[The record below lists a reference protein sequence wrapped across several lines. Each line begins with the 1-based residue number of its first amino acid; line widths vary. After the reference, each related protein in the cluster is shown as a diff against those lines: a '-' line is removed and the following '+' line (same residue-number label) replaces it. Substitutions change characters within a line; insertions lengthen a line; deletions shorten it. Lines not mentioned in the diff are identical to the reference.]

1 MTPLTPGGSTQQKGS
16 AMTAMAEVSS
26 QLESGRGRLHV
37 SDRFD
42 EMMARLD
49 AIEETVRANG
59 VDNDTNGRLAPSTV
73 AALKSARVFD
83 IGVPVELGGLE
94 FSPRQVIQVIE
105 RVTEM
110 DASTGWVV
118 MALQMIT
125 GTTAAYLGDE
135 ATAELF
141 SGPDYPLM
149 AGHGTKFG
157 QAKRVEG
164 GYRISGRWH
173 FASGSQLADV
183 IHTAAVDDD
192 GEPLIFTLPKSSC
205 TMIDNWDVMGLRA
218 TSSHDYTI
226 DDVFVPDAY
235 VYHVATKTP
244 LHGGAIYEL
253 GLANMSGIQHGGWAL
268 GMGKRLLEEMRA
280 LAKVK
285 SQRPGD
291 GTGSDQ
297 FYAEYAQA
305 EARMRSARALL
316 METWADNEA
325 TLARGEALSTHQ
337 ESLTRLSLNNA
348 TWTAHEVC
356 MTVYK
361 WAGTAALREGDLQ
374 RYFRDMHAGTQHM
387 SSGPGVLQQC
397 GRQLAGLAEG
407 SQWVFFS
414 LAEPRPEQ

>member
-1 MTPLTPGGSTQQKGS
+1 MTPLSRGVLKKGTTMTTVLTSPPVQRSSAGGQ
-16 AMTAMAEVSS
+16 
-26 QLESGRGRLHV
+26 LHV
-37 SDRFD
+37 SDKFD

-49 AIEETVRANG
+49 GIEGTIRGNG
-59 VDNDTNGRLAPSTV
+59 AEHDKYGRLSPSTIE
-73 AALKSARVFD
+73 ALKSARVFD
-83 IGVPVELGGLE
+83 IGIPQELGGLE

-105 RVTEM
+105 RLTEM

-125 GTTAAYLGDE
+125 GTTAAYLGVE
-135 ATAELF
+135 AAKEYF
-141 SGPDYPLM
+141 SSPEYPLI

-157 QAKRVEG
+157 EATKVEG
-164 GYRISGRWH
+164 GYRLSGRWH

-183 IHTAAVDDD
+183 IHTAAMSDQGD
-192 GEPLIFTLPKSSC
+192 PLIFTLPKSEC

-218 TSSHDYTI
+218 TSSNDYTI
-226 DDVFVPDAY
+226 DDVFVPDSH
-235 VYHVATKTP
+235 VYHVATKEA
-244 LHGGAIYEL
+244 LHGGAIYGL

-268 GMGKRLLEEMRA
+268 GMGRRLLEEMRE

-291 GTGSDQ
+291 GTTTDQ

-305 EARMRSARALL
+305 EAKMRAARAFLL
-316 METWADNEA
+316 ETWADNEA
-325 TLARGEALSTHQ
+325 TIDRGEPLSAHQ

-361 WAGTAALREGDLQ
+361 WAATAALREGDLQ

-387 SSGPGVLQQC
+387 SSGAIVLQQC
-397 GRQLAGLAEG
+397 GKQLSGLAEG
-407 SQWVFFS
+407 AEWVFFS
-414 LAEPRPEQ
+414 LSTPKTEA